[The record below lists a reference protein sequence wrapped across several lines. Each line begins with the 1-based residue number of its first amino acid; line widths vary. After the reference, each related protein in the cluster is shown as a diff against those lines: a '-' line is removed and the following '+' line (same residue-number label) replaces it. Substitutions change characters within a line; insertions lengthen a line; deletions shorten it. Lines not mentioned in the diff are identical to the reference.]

1 MKNENTPPA
10 SAQPGAPLPSDP
22 RAPVPGLRYQTRRR
36 GVSVCFSRFGTFRVY
51 VSGPAVRA
59 WPWDGTSWPC
69 SDLRAPHAFTFQENG
84 DLCDL
89 ETRQRD
95 AVGNENERAQSAL
108 ADDARALAL
117 DVRDAITD
125 GDTEPPA
132 DVRAILW
139 QPGTLDAW
147 TFILRTRPGET
158 NPGNVLFL
166 GTCDSGRGFSQ
177 IGEASRLWA
186 RESKRARVKW
196 AQVPRE
202 LRRHVRARLNA
213 GRTFRERGDT
223 LPDVLGAEAGE
234 NGDAG
239 E

>member
-1 MKNENTPPA
+1 MKQENEPA
-10 SAQPGAPLPSDP
+10 RAPNSAPLPLDP

-36 GVSVCFSRFGTFRVY
+36 GVSVCFSRFGTFRVH

-59 WPWDGTSWPC
+59 WPWDGTAWPC
-69 SDLRAPHAFTFQENG
+69 SDLRAPHAFTFQSNG

-95 AVGNENERAQSAL
+95 AVGNENERAASAL
-108 ADDARALAL
+108 ADDCRTLAL
-117 DVRDAITD
+117 SIRDAFAS
-125 GDTEPPA
+125 GDLMKPA

-147 TFILRTRPGET
+147 TFVLRTEPGET
-158 NPGNVLFL
+158 NPGNVATL

-177 IGEASRLWA
+177 MGEASRAWVHA
-186 RESKRARVKW
+186 SRRARVSW
-196 AQVPRE
+196 ETIPDA

-213 GRTFRERGDT
+213 GSEK
-223 LPDVLGAEAGE
+223 GAAE
-234 NGDAG
+234 
-239 E
+239 

>member
-1 MKNENTPPA
+1 MTPENKNTPA

-51 VSGPAVRA
+51 VSGAAVRA
-59 WPWDGTSWPC
+59 WPWGGTAWPC
-69 SDLRAPHAFTFQENG
+69 ADLRAPHAFTFQADG
-84 DLCDL
+84 DLADI

-117 DVRDAITD
+117 AIRDAFAS
-125 GDTEPPA
+125 GDLMKPA

-139 QPGTLDAW
+139 QPGTLDAF
-147 TFILRTRPGET
+147 TFVLKTAKGEA
-158 NPGNVLFL
+158 NPGNIATLA
-166 GTCDSGRGFSQ
+166 TCESGRGFSLC
-177 IGEASRLWA
+177 GEASRAWVHA
-186 RESKRARVKW
+186 SRRARVGW
-196 AQVPRE
+196 ETIPDA

-213 GRTFRERGDT
+213 GNET
-223 LPDVLGAEAGE
+223 GAAE
-234 NGDAG
+234 
-239 E
+239 